1 MFGGGDDYYFRDV
14 CFSRGSGLRGS
25 GRWNFYVGLL
35 EVIVLFFN
43 FFLLGCV
50 LVFCL
55 SRYDLIIIWL

>member
-14 CFSRGSGLRGS
+14 RFSRGSGLRGS

-43 FFLLGCV
+43 KYFFIRMCV
-50 LVFCL
+50 SILFK
-55 SRYDLIIIWL
+55 